1 MVQEAKVNINIAS
14 LFTGKKAFK
23 EADTTISKL
32 TKNVKN
38 LALAAGVAFSARA
51 VVNFAKASVK
61 ASLEASAQQ
70 QRLAQLL
77 TVTNDASAAQIAIL
91 TKQADALQRIGVVSK
106 NSITQVQSQLAT
118 FDLSISSIKKLTPA
132 ILDYV
137 TAEKGA
143 SASASDFKSMTNG
156 LAQALNGNFASL
168 TRTGFVLDEVT
179 KKTISTGTESKKAAA
194 IVKVLNSTYK
204 GFNESLA
211 RTPAGQMVL
220 LANASQDVKVEI
232 GDGIVTALSML
243 TDGNIIKLT
252 DSMRDLAKESSNII
266 VGLGVVADEGI
277 NIFKRFGN
285 KVAKE
290 ISDNIPGLEQEQAA
304 RGLNYALFG
313 TWIELGNIGRKAKE
327 AEIALTAMMAYPD
340 PQSGKK
346 LDIQLKA
353 KAKADRVAL
362 RVEKERLALE
372 KKRLTLEKKKT
383 AELKARAAI
392 EKANRALDFAG
403 TIFDLDKIQLYAAL
417 QGRITDEDRDRL
429 NLKLLL
435 LNAENQTGEALN
447 KSAQEATLLSQK
459 ILMNNGLVMT
469 YDGLI
474 KNLAKAKNPFEGF
487 DDYLQD
493 LLNKLRDIQ
502 LAMDN
507 INSMSRATPP
517 INYGYTAANPSFTYD
532 PFPPLSNKGKAPTD
546 YGYTAAN
553 PSFVYGSG
561 NPMFGTDIGTNNGS
575 FNGFSG
581 TPFGQAASSGSTT
594 NIVNLNANWIA
605 SPQEVQDAVQTA
617 LQIASRS
624 GDSTNYAGGIF

>member
-38 LALAAGVAFSARA
+38 LAAAAGIAFSARA
-51 VVNFAKASVK
+51 VFNFAKASAK

-77 TVTNDASAAQIAIL
+77 SVTNDASAAQVAVL
-91 TKQADALQRIGVVSK
+91 TKQAEALQRIGVVSK

-118 FDLSISSIKKLTPA
+118 FDLSISSIETLTPA

-143 SASASDFKSMTNG
+143 TASASDFKAMTNG

-179 KKTISTGTESKKAAA
+179 KKTISTGTESKRAAA

-211 RTPAGQMVL
+211 RTPSGQMAL
-220 LANASQDVKVEI
+220 LANASDDVRVII

-243 TDGNIIKLT
+243 SDGNIVKLT
-252 DSMRDLAKESSNII
+252 DAMRDLAEETSTSII
-266 VGLGVVADEGI
+266 GVGVVAGVVTDRL
-277 NIFKRFGN
+277 KT
-285 KVAKE
+285 
-290 ISDNIPGLEQEQAA
+290 ISRQIEKDLNDNIPLLTIREGDFDFKAVFA
-304 RGLNYALFG
+304 PIFSALDIIG
-313 TWIELGNIGRKAKE
+313 TKAIENRQLLREMIS
-327 AEIALTAMMAYPD
+327 YPD
-340 PQSGKK
+340 PQSGRK

-353 KAKADRVAL
+353 KYKADRAANAAM
-362 RVEKERLALE
+362 RKFEKERLTIE
-372 KKRLTLEKKKT
+372 KKRTR
-383 AELKARAAI
+383 ELKARAAI
-392 EKANRALDFAG
+392 EKANRALEFAG

-502 LAMDN
+502 LAMNN
-507 INSMSRATPP
+507 INSMGRATPP
-517 INYGYTAANPSFTYD
+517 INYGYTRANPSFTYD
-532 PFPPLSNKGKAPTD
+532 PFPPLSNKGNAPTD
-546 YGYTAAN
+546 YGYTASN

-561 NPMFGTDIGTNNGS
+561 NPMFGADVGTNNGS
-575 FNGFSG
+575 WNGFSG

-594 NIVNLNANWIA
+594 NVVNLNANWIA
-605 SPQEVQDAVQTA
+605 NPQEVQDAVQNA
-617 LQIASRS
+617 LQNANRA
-624 GDSTNYAGGIF
+624 GNSTNYAGGIF

>member
-23 EADTTISKL
+23 EADTTLIKL
-32 TKNVKN
+32 TKSVKR
-38 LALAAGVAFSARA
+38 LGLAAGVAFTARA
-51 VVNFAKASVK
+51 AVNFAKSSVK
-61 ASLEASAQQ
+61 ASLLASAQQ
-70 QRLAQLL
+70 ERLAKLL
-77 TVTNDASAAQIAIL
+77 TVTTGASAQQIDIL
-91 TKQADALQRIGVVSK
+91 TQQANMLERLGVVSAT
-106 NSITQVQSQLAT
+106 SVAQVQSQLAT
-118 FDLSISSIKKLTPA
+118 FDLQILTISKLTPA

-143 SASASDFKSMTNG
+143 TASAAEFKSLTNG

-168 TRTGFVLDEVT
+168 TKTGFVLDEVT
-179 KKTISTGTESKKAAA
+179 KKTISTGTESERAAA
-194 IVKVLNSTYK
+194 IVKVLDSTYK
-204 GFNESLA
+204 NFNATL
-211 RTPAGQMVL
+211 RDTPQGQFQL
-220 LANASQDVKVEI
+220 LANAAEKAKVII
-232 GDGIVTALSML
+232 GTGLVDAMKKAFGNGDIEDAADNIVRMADAGATLINWVGTAVGLFAKLVSL
-243 TDGNIIKLT
+243 TDKIT
-252 DSMRDLAKESSNII
+252 
-266 VGLGVVADEGI
+266 
-277 NIFKRFGN
+277 
-285 KVAKE
+285 
-290 ISDNIPGLEQEQAA
+290 PGYRVE
-304 RGLNYALFG
+304 
-313 TWIELGNIGRKAKE
+313 KAK
-327 AEIALTAMMAYPD
+327 ADKLKKAPYD
-340 PQSGKK
+340 PQSGNLPDMSAASLELIKK
-346 LDIQLKA
+346 SR
-353 KAKADRVAL
+353 KADILYRRNVIKLNKEAL
-362 RVEKERLALE
+362 K
-372 KKRLTLEKKKT
+372 LEKKKT

-417 QGRITDEDRDRL
+417 QGRITEDDRNRL

-502 LAMDN
+502 LAMNN

-532 PFPPLSNKGKAPTD
+532 PFPPLSNKGNAPTD

-594 NIVNLNANWIA
+594 NVVNLNANWIA
-605 SPQEVQDAVQTA
+605 NPQEVQDAVQNA
-617 LQIASRS
+617 LQNANRA
-624 GDSTNYAGGIF
+624 GNSTNYAGGIF

>member
-38 LALAAGVAFSARA
+38 LAAAAGIAFSARA
-51 VVNFAKASVK
+51 VFNFAKASAK

-77 TVTNDASAAQIAIL
+77 SVTNDASAAQVAVL
-91 TKQADALQRIGVVSK
+91 TKQAEALQRIGVVSK

-118 FDLSISSIKKLTPA
+118 FDLSISSIETLTPA

-143 SASASDFKSMTNG
+143 TASASDFKAMTNG

-243 TDGNIIKLT
+243 TDGNIVKLT
-252 DSMRDLAKESSNII
+252 DAMRDLAKESSNII

-327 AEIALTAMMAYPD
+327 AEIALTEMMAYPD
-340 PQSGKK
+340 PQAGRRF
-346 LDIQLKA
+346 DIQLKA
-353 KAKADRVAL
+353 TWPARRRAL
-362 RVEKERLALE
+362 KLERERLALE

-392 EKANRALDFAG
+392 EKANRALEFAG

-502 LAMDN
+502 LAINN
-507 INSMSRATPP
+507 INSMGRATPP
-517 INYGYTAANPSFTYD
+517 IDYGYTRANPSFTYD
-532 PFPPLSNKGKAPTD
+532 PFPPIQTKGNPKGKYD
-546 YGYTAAN
+546 YTPAN

-561 NPMFGTDIGTNNGS
+561 NPMFGADIGTNNGS

-594 NIVNLNANWIA
+594 NVVNLNANWIA
-605 SPQEVQDAVQTA
+605 NPQEVQDAVQNA
-617 LQIASRS
+617 LQNANRA
-624 GDSTNYAGGIF
+624 GNSTNYAGGIF